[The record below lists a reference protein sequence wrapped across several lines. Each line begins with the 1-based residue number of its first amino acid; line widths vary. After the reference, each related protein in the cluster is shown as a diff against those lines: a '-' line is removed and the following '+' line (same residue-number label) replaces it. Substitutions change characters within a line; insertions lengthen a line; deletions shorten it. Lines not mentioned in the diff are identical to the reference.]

1 MTTSSTKDR
10 EIVLE
15 RTFDA
20 PRDVVFDAFTNPKH
34 VDHWWGPNGFSTT
47 TSKMDVR
54 DGGEWLYLMKHA
66 QYGEFKSRIRYHRV
80 TPPARLQYLHDSG
93 IDNDPAAFEVEITFE
108 EVGGKTKVTMR
119 SLFPSVAE
127 LERVKGFGAVQGG
140 EQTLARLSG
149 YLKK

>member
-1 MTTSSTKDR
+1 MTNSSTKDR

-34 VDHWWGPNGFSTT
+34 VDHWWGPNGYSTT

-54 DGGEWLYLMKHA
+54 DGGEWIYLMKHA
-66 QYGEFKSRIRYHRV
+66 QFGEFKNRIRYHRV
-80 TPPARLQYLHDSG
+80 TRPARLQYLHDSG
-93 IDNDPAAFEVEITFE
+93 VDNDPAAFEVEITFE
-108 EVGGKTKVTMR
+108 EERGKTKVTMR

-127 LERVKGFGAVQGG
+127 VERVKGFGAVRGG
-140 EQTLARLSG
+140 EQTLARLSE